1 MTQII
6 NFFECIGNLIHD
18 NIEYFTEKTKEEW
31 GINDFNKWCENGRP
45 INKNVIGLDISSSN
59 IKSLEGIEN
68 LINLKYLNC
77 NNNNL
82 TSLEGIENLIN
93 LKYLNCNNNN
103 LTSLEGIE
111 NLINLK
117 YLNCNNNN
125 LTSLE
130 GIENLTNLN
139 TLYCIYNQ
147 LISLEGIEN
156 LVNLEI
162 LHCNHNQITS
172 LKGIENLTKFIK
184 NNNELHG
191 LCYAF
196 INFNDFDDCD
206 DNFELKFLFD
216 SLIKSKN
223 INETNDYITKIEQ
236 MIIELNGFQQY
247 VLK

>member
-59 IKSLEGIEN
+59 IK
-68 LINLKYLNC
+68 
-77 NNNNL
+77 
-82 TSLEGIENLIN
+82 SLEGIENLIN